1 MARKKV
7 APEEEI
13 VNAAGEEVIPES
25 IPVDTVLSNEICTD
39 TETSPSDLPEGNL
52 PAEESTEPSET
63 LPAMEAAEAKPF
75 GLSAAEKTASQEKN
89 DTVEERAEEA
99 ELHEETSEFLEAAED
114 LYSDLPASAPQG
126 SEADEADWGFEEP
139 VTEEA
144 AAEPAEDECL
154 AADNAETLDA
164 LEEKSERTLFYE
176 LDFNELDRG
185 LSEEERKEWN
195 SIYAS
200 FRGRSA
206 ITGTIIGVDL
216 YARYLPRSE
225 ARMLENKRELC
236 AVVVPYRIPI
246 LIRESEMW
254 ELGEERPDF
263 VLRNMVGAS
272 IDVIVTKVERTANR
286 AQASRRQASR
296 SQRRFFA
303 AREDLHAVGSRITCR
318 MLAVGPRRCLV
329 DCYGYDLDMT
339 QKEIRYAAIPDLRT
353 KFHPGSEIDCIV
365 KEYHPR
371 TGELIVS
378 AKETEVNPFFGA
390 EERHPV
396 GSRRF
401 AMISGKYGGGVFCNL
416 PDGVTCM
423 CNYSYQHEDADF
435 MVGEHVML
443 MVQRYDQEKLQMY
456 GKIMSKW

>member
-1 MARKKV
+1 MKKIRTKFLPLLLALV
-7 APEEEI
+7 TILSLLPTSAF
-13 VNAAGEEVIPES
+13 AASKTGSGIQ
-25 IPVDTVLSNEICTD
+25 ITQDQ
-39 TETSPSDLPEGNL
+39 
-52 PAEESTEPSET
+52 AYWSTRLLANGTP
-63 LPAMEAAEAKPF
+63 
-75 GLSAAEKTASQEKN
+75 
-89 DTVEERAEEA
+89 
-99 ELHEETSEFLEAAED
+99 
-114 LYSDLPASAPQG
+114 YSYRPPL
-126 SEADEADWGFEEP
+126 ADG
-139 VTEEA
+139 
-144 AAEPAEDECL
+144 
-154 AADNAETLDA
+154 
-164 LEEKSERTLFYE
+164 
-176 LDFNELDRG
+176 
-185 LSEEERKEWN
+185 
-195 SIYAS
+195 
-200 FRGRSA
+200 
-206 ITGTIIGVDL
+206 
-216 YARYLPRSE
+216 
-225 ARMLENKRELC
+225 
-236 AVVVPYRIPI
+236 
-246 LIRESEMW
+246 
-254 ELGEERPDF
+254 
-263 VLRNMVGAS
+263 
-272 IDVIVTKVERTANR
+272 NR

-353 KFHPGSEIDCIV
+353 EFHPGSEIDCIV

-443 MVQRYDQEKLQMY
+443 MVQRYDHEKLQMY